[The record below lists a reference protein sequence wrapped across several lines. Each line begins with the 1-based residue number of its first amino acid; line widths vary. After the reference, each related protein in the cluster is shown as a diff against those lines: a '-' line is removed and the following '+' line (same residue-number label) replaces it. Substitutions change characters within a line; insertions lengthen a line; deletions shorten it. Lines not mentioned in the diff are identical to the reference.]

1 MAKSK
6 KKIIVFG
13 GSGFLGSHVS
23 DALTNSGHQVIIV
36 DKFKSKWLKNNQ
48 AFHKGDINNTKT
60 YEHLLKNVNAI
71 FNFAALSDIKKSND
85 NPLETVKV
93 NILGVV
99 NLLNLCLKKKSKN
112 LFRLVRYMYPGITV
126 DFINQANWLQ
136 RVILTNLIKLMD

>member
-23 DALTNSGHQVIIV
+23 DALTDSGHQVIIV
-36 DKFKSKWLKNNQ
+36 DKFKSKWIKNNQ

-99 NLLNLCLKKKSKN
+99 NLLNLCLKKKIKK
-112 LFRLVRYMYPGITV
+112 
-126 DFINQANWLQ
+126 FIQASSIY
-136 RVILTNLIKLMD
+136 VS